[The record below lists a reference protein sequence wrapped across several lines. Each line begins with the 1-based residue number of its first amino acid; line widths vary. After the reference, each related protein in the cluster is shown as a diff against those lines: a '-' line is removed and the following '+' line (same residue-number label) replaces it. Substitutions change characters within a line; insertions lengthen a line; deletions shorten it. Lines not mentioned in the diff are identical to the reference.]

1 MAPEGMSMPNPETPA
16 GMQVTAETTSGPGP
30 MSRRSV
36 LRGAAGA
43 SVAGL
48 AAVALAGSPAQAASR
63 VPEPADPRVD
73 RAEEPTTSEPVVVH
87 VRDLR
92 TGQMDV
98 YRGTS
103 HVRVHNRQLAHQLAR
118 VSQ

>member
-1 MAPEGMSMPNPETPA
+1 M
-16 GMQVTAETTSGPGP
+16 
-30 MSRRSV
+30 

-43 SVAGL
+43 GAAGL
-48 AAVALAGSPAQAASR
+48 AATALAGAPALAASHVLKPASPKLPR
-63 VPEPADPRVD
+63 AADPT
-73 RAEEPTTSEPVVVH
+73 ASELTASEAVVVH

-98 YRGTS
+98 YRGSS
-103 HVRVHNRQLAHQLAR
+103 HVRIRNHQLAAQLAR

>member
-1 MAPEGMSMPNPETPA
+1 MAPEGMSMPTPERAA
-16 GMQVTAETTSGPGP
+16 GMQITAETESAAGR

-43 SVAGL
+43 GVAGL
-48 AAVALAGSPAQAASR
+48 AAAALAGAPALAASR
-63 VPEPADPRVD
+63 APEPATPKLG
-73 RAEEPTTSEPVVVH
+73 RAEEPMASEPVVVH
-87 VRDLR
+87 VRDLH

-103 HVRVHNRQLAHQLAR
+103 HVCIHNPQLAEQLAHA
-118 VSQ
+118 SQ

>member
-1 MAPEGMSMPNPETPA
+1 
-16 GMQVTAETTSGPGP
+16 MQVTAETGSAAGQ

-36 LRGAAGA
+36 LRGAAGVGA
-43 SVAGL
+43 AGL
-48 AAVALAGSPAQAASR
+48 AATLASTPALAGRTAKRAAS
-63 VPEPADPRVD
+63 EPHQAS
-73 RAEEPTTSEPVVVH
+73 EPTVAEPVVVH

-103 HVRVHNRQLAHQLAR
+103 HVRVHDRQLAAQLAR

>member
-1 MAPEGMSMPNPETPA
+1 
-16 GMQVTAETTSGPGP
+16 MQVANETAPAPGQ

-36 LRGAAGA
+36 LRGAAGLSA
-43 SVAGL
+43 AGL
-48 AAVALAGSPAQAASR
+48 AATAFASTPALAASR
-63 VPEPADPRVD
+63 ALKPATPKLHQ
-73 RAEEPTTSEPVVVH
+73 AAEPTAAEPVVVH

-103 HVRVHNRQLAHQLAR
+103 HVRIHDRQLAAQLAR
-118 VSQ
+118 ASQ

>member
-1 MAPEGMSMPNPETPA
+1 MQLNTAAGSAPEWI
-16 GMQVTAETTSGPGP
+16 
-30 MSRRSV
+30 SRRSV
-36 LRGAAGA
+36 LRGAAGVGA
-43 SVAGL
+43 AGL
-48 AAVALAGSPAQAASR
+48 TVTALAGTPALAASP
-63 VPEPADPRVD
+63 VLKPAASTPHPA
-73 RAEEPTTSEPVVVH
+73 AELTAAEAVVVH

-103 HVRVHNRQLAHQLAR
+103 HVRVHDRRLAAQLAR